1 MSRARRI
8 LLALLLGVVVVEALW
23 AWPWSR
29 DLVVQIIPRP
39 QQYLIFPPPGSI
51 PLGWE
56 APLAREAAVAR
67 LRNPLAPSPQ
77 AAEHGK
83 KLYET
88 YCLVCHGPQGRG
100 DGPVAGGALLPA
112 DLASARVQ
120 SQTDGALYATVRNGF
135 ATMPAYGERLTPP
148 ERWQV
153 VLYIRTLAPPMAGLG
168 AKAAR

>member
-8 LLALLLGVVVVEALW
+8 LLALLLGVAVVEALW

-56 APLAREAAVAR
+56 APLTREAAATR
-67 LRNPLAPSPQ
+67 LRNPLAPPPGQAPSPQ
-77 AAEHGK
+77 AAEQGK

-88 YCLVCHGPQGRG
+88 YCIVCHGPQGRG
-100 DGPVAGGALLPA
+100 NGPVAGGALLPA
-112 DLASARVQ
+112 DLTSDRVQ
-120 SQTDGALYATVRNGF
+120 TQPDGALYATVRNGF
-135 ATMPAYGERLTPP
+135 STMPAYGERLTPQ

-153 VLYIRTLAPPMAGLG
+153 ILYVRALA
-168 AKAAR
+168 AKEAR